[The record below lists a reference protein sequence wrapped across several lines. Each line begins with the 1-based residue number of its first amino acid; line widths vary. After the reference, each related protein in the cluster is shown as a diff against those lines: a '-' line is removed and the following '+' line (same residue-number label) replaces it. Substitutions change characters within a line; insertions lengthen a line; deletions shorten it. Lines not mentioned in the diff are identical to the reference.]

1 MVLRAGGMLRRAG
14 AVSILVAG
22 VFLFTI
28 GMLPVQAA
36 ARHSKQAIT
45 APTCEHQP
53 NLNDPTNSTNKV
65 LESYWF
71 SIEHAGQTTTV
82 CTLFGN
88 VSSGDVVT
96 AHFTLVSPA
105 PPVSGSA
112 DIEITLLSN
121 TASSSSSVQNLF
133 DCSSF
138 SPGADPDA
146 ASDPCLAATSQVLTV
161 HVPDCAFQVDLIYGE
176 PLATMTI
183 GQYRTEHRWIDGQVG
198 NRSSGCTTDR
208 PRPRPL
214 HPPGRCRRR
223 PPAPRQSVVSR
234 ASPRRAP
241 GLEVW
246 LCRSPVSRSSSSGS
260 LQSCVA
266 HAAGQPPRHLSGSR
280 QRSIGKITRCL
291 EPEVIV
297 PPDPISSRSRLATT
311 GAPAPRPPS
320 HRSRDPARGRWCR
333 RR

>member
-1 MVLRAGGMLRRAG
+1 MLRRAG

-198 NRSSGCTTDR
+198 NRSSGCTPPT
-208 PRPRPL
+208 PTPTPTPTGSVSPATSSPTPVGGVQGITTPGTGSGGLALPL
-214 HPPGRCRRR
+214 TGLALILVGITAIVRSARRR
-223 PPAPRQSVVSR
+223 PT
-234 ASPRRAP
+234 
-241 GLEVW
+241 
-246 LCRSPVSRSSSSGS
+246 
-260 LQSCVA
+260 
-266 HAAGQPPRHLSGSR
+266 PP
-280 QRSIGKITRCL
+280 T
-291 EPEVIV
+291 P
-297 PPDPISSRSRLATT
+297 
-311 GAPAPRPPS
+311 
-320 HRSRDPARGRWCR
+320 
-333 RR
+333 